1 MEELFRKHNQIR
13 HKFRLFGG
21 LSLIFGITATA
32 LFYKAG
38 IGLNSFLVTVTMILI
53 LVIASKI

>member
-21 LSLIFGITATA
+21 LSLIFGITV
-32 LFYKAG
+32 LLCSIKQE
-38 IGLNSFLVTVTMILI
+38 SV
-53 LVIASKI
+53 